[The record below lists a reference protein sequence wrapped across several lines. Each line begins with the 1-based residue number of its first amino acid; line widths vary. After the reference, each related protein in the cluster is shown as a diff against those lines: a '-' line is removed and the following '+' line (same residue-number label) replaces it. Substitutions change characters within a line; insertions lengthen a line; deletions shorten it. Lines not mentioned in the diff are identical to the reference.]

1 MLEVISLLGV
11 VKNYLPHPAPGPF
24 GLLATLQLSCQTAP
38 ENKLL
43 QSVRYAIKD
52 IPIKPLSKLLPA
64 TLSSLDLSP
73 EGTRPGDGRESDA

>member
-38 ENKLL
+38 VHFDPLFAQTGQNQCSEND
-43 QSVRYAIKD
+43 VR
-52 IPIKPLSKLLPA
+52 SE
-64 TLSSLDLSP
+64 TQN
-73 EGTRPGDGRESDA
+73 